1 MTGVVVGGATS
12 VGDMVSQKPSPPVA
26 TSNTAPI
33 VVRDLSNTFDQSIQ
47 TFMMFN
53 IFRMIFLDK

>member
-1 MTGVVVGGATS
+1 MTGVIVGGATS

-33 VVRDLSNTFDQSIQ
+33 IVRDLSNTFDQSIYGVQ
-47 TFMMFN
+47 YISNDFP
-53 IFRMIFLDK
+53 

>member
-1 MTGVVVGGATS
+1 MTRVIVGGAIS

-26 TSNTAPI
+26 TNTAPI
-33 VVRDLSNTFDQSIQ
+33 IVRDLSNTFDQSIQ
-47 TFMMFN
+47 RFMMLN